1 MKDTKISVEDY
12 HEVSDDFFAKY
23 DFVAQRIEG
32 RAEDVLKVM
41 EALTGAVMRDR
52 AANKVG
58 PFGFNKK
65 EQEIID
71 EVDRVSNLTHEEMLE
86 IAANREKENEGD
98 T

>member
-52 AANKVG
+52 AKNKVG

-65 EQEIID
+65 KQEEIEA

-86 IAANREKENEGD
+86 IAAQRENEGD
-98 T
+98 S